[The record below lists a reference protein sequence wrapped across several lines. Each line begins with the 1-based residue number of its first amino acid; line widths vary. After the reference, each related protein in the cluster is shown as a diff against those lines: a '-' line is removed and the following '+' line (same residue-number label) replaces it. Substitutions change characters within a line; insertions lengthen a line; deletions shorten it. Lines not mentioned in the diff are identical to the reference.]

1 MKKSL
6 LALAVAA
13 FAASSAASAATVY
26 DKDGT
31 SLNIGG
37 RIQSV
42 AYSPLNDG
50 SANNDATITNSSRFS
65 LEGRSQIASGVAAF
79 GFADWDLDSADSSS
93 GNEGFTARE
102 QYIGVDFGKFGALTV
117 GRTYD
122 SVKAVI
128 SATDIYEDF
137 GVLGQVGCDDRRAG
151 TVKYVW
157 EGYGIYAGATY
168 QAAKNDVVVGG
179 AGNNDTMNVEG
190 GYSVVLGYTTP
201 SVVFGPIS
209 VKAAYSYLAAQDDQK
224 YELSTDDLDNMKEFA
239 ASISWG
245 NTSEGLY
252 LATMYNNRKFEY
264 LGTSQYGSDTYK
276 GIEVAIAYYF
286 DNGLS
291 LASGWQ
297 YNRLYSENHLTAN
310 NEEVILRKMPVYV
323 NYSFNSNFNVWA
335 EAQFDMGSDRQVN
348 LSNNFDS
355 IEFVDS
361 DHTVFS
367 VGARYTF
374 CLLYTS
380 PSPRD

>member
-179 AGNNDTMNVEG
+179 AGDNDTMNVEG

-374 CLLYTS
+374 
-380 PSPRD
+380 